1 MKKTPM
7 VEAFG
12 YIRVSGRGQLDGD
25 GFPRQREAIKKHAD
39 TNRLKIVGWFE
50 ERAVCGA
57 TEWENRPA
65 WSEMIQKLN
74 GVRTIVIERLDRL
87 ARELFIQEYILR
99 DLKQRGVT
107 LISAAEPDLDSDP
120 GRVLFRQMMGAIAQY
135 DRTMVVLKLRA
146 ARKRMRASQ
155 GRCEGR
161 KPYGSR
167 QGESAT
173 LARIQVMRQAGSTF
187 DAIAAALNADA
198 VPTRT
203 AGRRWFG
210 STVAKIIRRGAK
222 PPDN

>member
-1 MKKTPM
+1 MKKAPLI
-7 VEAFG
+7 EAFG

-25 GFPRQREAIKKHAD
+25 GFPRQREAIQRHAEA
-39 TNRLKIVGWFE
+39 NGIRIVKWFE
-50 ERAVCGA
+50 ERGVCGA
-57 TEWENRPA
+57 TEWEHRPA
-65 WSEMIQKLN
+65 WSEMVQTLN

-107 LISAAEPDLDSDP
+107 LLSATEQDLDSDP
-120 GRVLFRQMMGAIAQY
+120 SRVLFRQIMGAIAEY
-135 DRTMVVLKLRA
+135 DKAMVVTKLRA

-167 QGESAT
+167 PGESAT
-173 LARIQVMRQAGSTF
+173 LERIQALRLAGSSY
-187 DAIAAALNADA
+187 DAIAETLTAEG

-203 AGRRWFG
+203 TGRRWFG
-210 STVAKIIRRGAK
+210 STLAKIMRRGL
-222 PPDN
+222 